1 MKRCM
6 LEKWGKIMKIVV
18 LDYETITR
26 DGDVSLEEIA
36 SVGELTVFGFTPDD
50 MAVER
55 IGDADA
61 VLCNKTPITEDV
73 FQKCPKLK
81 YVGLF
86 ATGYNNVDIEAAD
99 RHGITVCNVPA
110 YSANSVA
117 QHTFALI
124 LNYFN
129 KIREYA
135 DLVENGGW
143 IRDKVF
149 NRFYIPTYEL
159 TDMTIGIIGY
169 GDIGRRVAE
178 ISAAFGMN
186 VFAYTRSLEKIK
198 PPVNPVSFFELL
210 KNSDI
215 VTVHCPLTN
224 TTKEMINKDT
234 IALMKKSAYFVNTAR
249 GGIVNEQDLADAL
262 NHDVIAGAGIDVLT
276 LEPMREDCPLKNA
289 KNCTITP
296 HIAWAPK
303 QTRENLFAVVADNLL
318 KWKMGQPQNVVN
330 KI

>member
-1 MKRCM
+1 
-6 LEKWGKIMKIVV
+6 MKIVV

-26 DGDVSLEEIA
+26 DGDVSLKEIA
-36 SVGELTVFGFTPDD
+36 SLGELVVFGFTPDE
-50 MAVER
+50 MVAER
-55 IGDADA
+55 IGDAEV
-61 VLCNKTPITEDV
+61 VLCNKSPITEAV
-73 FQKCPKLK
+73 FEACPKLQ

-86 ATGYNNVDIEAAD
+86 ATGYNNVDIEAAK

-124 LNYFN
+124 LNHFN

-135 DLVENGGW
+135 DLVDNGVW
-143 IRDKVF
+143 IKDKVF

-178 ISAAFGMN
+178 LSTAFGMK
-186 VFAYTRSLEKIK
+186 VLAYTRSPEKIK
-198 PPVNPVSFFELL
+198 PPVTAASLSDLL

-215 VTVHCPLTN
+215 VTIHCPLTDA
-224 TTKEMINKDT
+224 TKEMINKDT
-234 IALMKKSAYFVNTAR
+234 IAMMKKTAYFVNTAR
-249 GGIVNEQDLADAL
+249 GGIMNEQHLADAL
-262 NHDVIAGAGIDVLT
+262 NNDMIAGAGIDVLT

-289 KNCTITP
+289 KNCTLTP
-296 HIAWAPK
+296 HVAWAPK
-303 QTRENLFAVVADNLL
+303 QTRENLFAVVADNLF
-318 KWKMGQPQNVVN
+318 KWTTGQPQNVVN
-330 KI
+330 NSL